1 MQQHLFLQAQ
11 LLRLAQLA
19 LCRHADLPPRALAR
33 LPCAARGQLRLDELV
48 ALQQHA
54 AERCA
59 DVNDCPLTLTR
70 FSIRIIEYC
79 AYSSLRRPTCLII
92 ASRFSRSLSMR
103 TSIAATHL
111 RVRV

>member
-1 MQQHLFLQAQ
+1 MQISHRVRSRACRTRRDANCASTS
-11 LLRLAQLA
+11 LLRCSSTRPKDVPIEMTA
-19 LCRHADLPPRALAR
+19 L
-33 LPCAARGQLRLDELV
+33 G
-48 ALQQHA
+48 
-54 AERCA
+54 
-59 DVNDCPLTLTR
+59 LTLTR